1 MKHMYSQQLT
11 ATLWMCLWW
20 MGGLLRY
27 LSYSIDLLTFTL
39 PFVFSGFCFSGVIFL
54 FAYFELQLLKIYC
67 LSLLFSNIN
76 ALNLIVIMFFLNIIP
91 QLHYDI
97 TLHQWI
103 GTLLW
108 FCFFT
113 CNAIQKTRKRKRKN
127 QKFQFCYWLLIIK
140 KKL

>member
-27 LSYSIDLLTFTL
+27 LSYSIDLLSFTL
-39 PFVFSGFCFSGVIFL
+39 PFVFSRFCFSVVIFL
-54 FAYFELQLLKIYC
+54 FTCFELQLLKIYC
-67 LSLLFSNIN
+67 LSLLFSNCN
-76 ALNLIVIMFFLNIIP
+76 ALNLIVIIFFLNIIP

-97 TLHQWI
+97 TLHQWM
-103 GTLLW
+103 GMSSW

-113 CNAIQKTRKRKRKN
+113 CNAIQKTRKKK
-127 QKFQFCYWLLIIK
+127 KKPKISILLLVVNYK